1 MTPALFSP
9 AVWKRTIPSQ
19 QVFGKKKNTKQCK
32 STGVLFA
39 QPATITELHSSTAAS
54 QKSAVEQIVLTK
66 SLSSSSTSSAEPEK
80 SAVEL
85 VKY

>member
-1 MTPALFSP
+1 MTTALFSP

-54 QKSAVEQIVLTK
+54 QKSAVEQKELTK
-66 SLSSSSTSSAEPEK
+66 SLSFSFQQT
-80 SAVEL
+80 AVSETI
-85 VKY
+85 VGVSD